1 MENKS
6 YKTEN
11 EVIPT
16 PILEEDTDKD
26 IHGKKLLSGWKKK
39 LSKSKQKYYYFNDE
53 KSTTQWDIPSIIDVI
68 DENWKYGIFIVP
80 LHVGQN
86 MSTFIQNPYPWGE
99 LHISCAEFQRMEK
112 EQIQDCI
119 GQINSIGSQKIHSLS
134 IQKNAGRHPG
144 ARTNLILNV
153 DHDRDEET
161 EKLLSEFAKIKTE
174 QRATLMYGVPELF
187 ELDKQSDALEEMQNV
202 KWEITFVAR
211 LDNTDTELKTRRL
224 ILFGPILGTREYIRD
239 I

>member
-1 MENKS
+1 
-6 YKTEN
+6 
-11 EVIPT
+11 V
-16 PILEEDTDKD
+16 D
-26 IHGKKLLSGWKKK
+26 GK

-53 KSTTQWDIPSIIDVI
+53 TKESRWDIPIFDVI

-99 LHISCAEFQRMEK
+99 LHISCTEFQRMEK

-119 GQINSIGSQKIHSLS
+119 DQINNIGSQKIDSRS
-134 IQKNAGRHPG
+134 IQKNSGRHLG

-161 EKLLSEFAKIKTE
+161 KNLLSLFSKIKTE

-187 ELDKQSDALEEMQNV
+187 DLDKQSVALEEMQNV
-202 KWEITFVAR
+202 KWEVTFVAR

-224 ILFGPILGTREYIRD
+224 ILLGPTLGIREYIRD